1 MREFMNENLGFMEQL
16 KGSWYDSLQIVSLF
30 LFFFFFMYPASDV
43 DT

>member
-16 KGSWYDSLQIVSLF
+16 KGSWYGSLQIVSL
-30 LFFFFFMYPASDV
+30 LFFFFFLMYPASNV

>member
-16 KGSWYDSLQIVSLF
+16 KGSWYGSLQIVSL
-30 LFFFFFMYPASDV
+30 LFFFFLMYPASNV